1 MHAYDAST
9 IFFIWTFPFKKK
21 SFLEHSFGFDLQEET
36 DVQGFSDQSDVTQTL
51 AQVGRRQYLCE
62 SVGLLEA
69 GPAKTFES

>member
-36 DVQGFSDQSDVTQTL
+36 DVQGFSDQQL
-51 AQVGRRQYLCE
+51 AD
-62 SVGLLEA
+62 
-69 GPAKTFES
+69 